1 MSVTI
6 DQQIA
11 VPLELGGKRLDQAAS
26 SCFPDFSRARLQE
39 WIKSGALLMDGN
51 RCKPKEKV
59 MGGETLTL
67 SVEVADEQRWE
78 AENIPLDIVYEDDDI
93 LVINKPAG
101 LVVHPAAGNYSG
113 TLLNGLLYHCPD
125 LAAVPRAGIV
135 HRLDK
140 DTTGLMVVAKTL
152 AAHADLVA
160 QLQERSVSRE
170 YEAVVQ
176 GVMTAGGSV
185 DAPIGRHPVHR
196 LKMAVVG
203 SGKPSVTHY
212 RVLKKYG
219 AHTHIRCKLETGR
232 THQIRVHM
240 SHIRFPLTGDDLYS
254 GGLKLPKGCSPELEE
269 QLRAFRR
276 QALHARRL
284 GLVHP
289 VSNEPMEWE
298 AQLPEDFNQLL
309 SVLKEDSR
317 PALAN

>member
-11 VPLELGGKRLDQAAS
+11 VPLDLSGKRLDQAAS
-26 SCFPDFSRARLQE
+26 SCFPGFSRAKLQE
-39 WIKSGALLMDGN
+39 WIKSGVLRVNGN
-51 RCKPKEKV
+51 PAKPKEKV

-67 SVEVADEQRWE
+67 FVEVGEEKRWD
-78 AENIPLDIVYEDDDI
+78 AEDIPLDIVYEDQDI

-113 TLLNGLLYHCPD
+113 TLLNGLLHHCPS
-125 LAAVPRAGIV
+125 LASIPRAGIV

-152 AAHADLVA
+152 AAHTDLVA
-160 QLQERSVSRE
+160 QLQERTVSRE

-185 DAPIGRHPVHR
+185 DAAIGRHPVHR
-196 LKMAVVG
+196 LKMAVVA
-203 SGKPSVTHY
+203 SGKPSLTQY
-212 RVLKKYG
+212 RVLKKFP
-219 AHTHIRCKLETGR
+219 AHTHVRLKLETGR

-240 SHIRFPLTGDDLYS
+240 SHIRFPLVGDDLYA
-254 GGLKLPKGCSPELEE
+254 GGFRLPKGCSSELE
-269 QLRAFRR
+269 QGLRAFRR

-298 AQLPEDFNQLL
+298 ASLPEDFANLL
-309 SVLKEDSR
+309 TVLKES
-317 PALAN
+317 AKQS